1 MSLVFVSVPA
11 PSSIVYPAIFTK
23 EENGLYSV
31 DFPDIK
37 GCVTCGDDLADA
49 LYMAQDVLAFT
60 LYDYERDNKKVPVPS
75 DPDSIEVPNGSFVNC
90 VLCDTLEYQKRNNNK
105 AVKKTLS
112 IPEWLNELAINAGVN
127 FSQVLQDAL
136 KSQLNV
142 E

>member
-1 MSLVFVSVPA
+1 MA
-11 PSSIVYPAIFTK
+11 RYVYPAIFTK